1 MYVHACVC
9 VCVRARARR
18 SCRVVLKK
26 SLTLN
31 RSLPTCTTFVEL
43 STLSGIDDAKFWNA
57 QAQSMDPQ
65 TREVLVY
72 LAKTL
77 IAWGVPVF
85 SIGVVAFFVISAA
98 SRGRRNDMVGFR
110 FLHIPVRV

>member
-1 MYVHACVC
+1 LSVC
-9 VCVRARARR
+9 LSAVSRRCRAVFQS
-18 SCRVVLKK
+18 SCSGVSQRNL
-26 SLTLN
+26 SLGTCAAFVN
-31 RSLPTCTTFVEL
+31 LPAL
-43 STLSGIDDAKFWNA
+43 AGIDVWNA
-57 QAQSMDPQ
+57 QAQSVDPQ

-110 FLHIPVRV
+110 ALHIPMRV